1 MLPLAAVECS
11 AGCAWM
17 TLSVVADAP
26 KVVLRSVGKEN
37 VGTQIDC
44 LRRALEAPTEAG
56 KRREVHRGVDRDEHV
71 GVLRHWLAGR

>member
-1 MLPLAAVECS
+1 MLPLTAVECS

-44 LRRALEAPTEAG
+44 LRRALEAPTRSGQE
-56 KRREVHRGVDRDEHV
+56 KRGPSRCRS
-71 GVLRHWLAGR
+71 